1 MNIIF
6 LINGGWLLFIDVCL
20 NKLNEKSQTLES
32 ARPVY
37 KLGLQASY
45 IVAIYYIPLACMI

>member
-45 IVAIYYIPLACMI
+45 IVAIYYIPLACII